1 MVSEKLSTGGVLIS
15 NFELKIRK
23 EDLALHFS
31 KLLQSIWTVPLSIL
45 DEVINPAYLK
55 LNRLIIIS
63 EAI

>member
-23 EDLALHFS
+23 EDLTLHFS

-45 DEVINPAYLK
+45 GEVINPAYLK